1 MIEMTSP
8 IFIGFA
14 IGYCIFLYYVVKNFW
29 RDMDAHVSAGMNKKE
44 ARAAVHKDYYR
55 GLINPKH
62 KMFPCG
68 LFMLALFIYWIVA
81 GISS

>member
-1 MIEMTSP
+1 LLEPTSP
-8 IFIGFA
+8 IFIAFA
-14 IGYCIFLYYVVKNFW
+14 IGYCIFLIYVVKHFI
-29 RDMDAHVSAGMNKKE
+29 RDMDKHVSSGMNKKE

-68 LFMLALFIYWIVA
+68 LFMLALCVYWIIAGLVA
-81 GISS
+81 